1 MIRYEGLREPLKLG
15 FIEEPIVKVINI
27 ASVWSA
33 RRGRDVIITSLNDH
47 EHATGSLHYE
57 DKAVDFQVKSRD
69 GVDQEAMRDLYN
81 YLRSNLDLGWDVIFD
96 SPGHYNHIHA
106 EWDIRQRGP
115 RAEAE

>member
-33 RRGRDVIITSLNDH
+33 RQGRDVIITSLNDH

-57 DKAVDFQVKSRD
+57 DKAVDFQVKGRE

-106 EWDIRQRGP
+106 EWDIRQRRP